1 MKYLKISVV
10 SVCVFV
16 AILYLIRLLIQYKIK
31 ITTKIDTQ
39 NGIESLERIR
49 LGDLEQYIL
58 IRGKDNSK
66 PVLLWLDGGPG
77 EPLISY
83 ARDMG
88 YETGL
93 EEKFVMVYWDQ
104 RGVGKSYSSKIS
116 KDTMTIEQYVSDIH
130 ELTQKLKERF
140 DVPKIYLLGR
150 SWGTIIGTLS
160 VAKYPNDY
168 YAYIGVGQVAYSK
181 GAEKISYQKVLDIAR
196 KRNNKEAIKEL
207 EEIGMPPYN
216 SEEVRKERKWVINFE
231 GFSKS
236 GLNFTTHILKRIL
249 VSPEYSIKDIINV
262 ALHGHFALNCLWEEA
277 NWTNFFKTVPKIE
290 VPVYFLEGKYD
301 FTVPWETAQKYY
313 KFLKAPK
320 GKDFIIFENSA
331 HTVPNDEPDKFY
343 DVIVNKVL
351 NETNK
356 SK

>member
-10 SVCVFV
+10 SVCVFI
-16 AILYLIRLLIQYKIK
+16 AILFLIRVSIQYKIK
-31 ITTKIDTQ
+31 TDTKIDTQ
-39 NGIESLERIR
+39 NGIESLEKIK
-49 LGDLEQYIL
+49 LGGLEQYIL
-58 IRGKDNSK
+58 IRGKDKSK

-116 KDTMTIEQYVSDIH
+116 KETMTVNQYVSDIH
-130 ELTQKLKERF
+130 ELTQKLKKRF
-140 DVPKIYLLGR
+140 NVPKIYLLGR
-150 SWGTIIGTLS
+150 SWGTRIGTLS
-160 VAKYPNDY
+160 AAKYPDDY
-168 YAYIGVGQVAYSK
+168 YAYIGVGQVAYPNE
-181 GAEKISYQKVLDIAR
+181 AEKISYKKVLDIAR
-196 KRNNKEAIKEL
+196 KRDNGEAIKEL
-207 EEIGMPPYN
+207 KEIGMPPYN
-216 SEEVRKERKWVINFE
+216 SEDVTKERKWVIKFE

-236 GLNFTTHILKRIL
+236 GLNLTSYILKRIL

-262 ALHGHFALNCLWEEA
+262 ALHGHFALNCLREEA
-277 NWTNFFKTVPKIE
+277 NETNFFKTVPKIE

-313 KFLKAPK
+313 QVLKAPK
-320 GKDFIIFENSA
+320 GKEFIMFDNSA
-331 HTVPNDEPDKFY
+331 HTVPNDQPDKFY
-343 DVIVNKVL
+343 DVIVNKIL
-351 NETNK
+351 KETYK
-356 SK
+356 